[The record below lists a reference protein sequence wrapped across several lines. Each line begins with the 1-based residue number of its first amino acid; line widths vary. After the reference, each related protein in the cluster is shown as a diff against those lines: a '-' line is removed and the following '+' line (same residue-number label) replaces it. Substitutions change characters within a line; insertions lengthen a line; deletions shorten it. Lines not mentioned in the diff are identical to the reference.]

1 VIMKPQSVLQAAID
15 NEGTKKDFCSQSCL
29 SSFNYKRIMSTKLPV
44 IPAAS
49 QPQCSVCSRF
59 CIDVV
64 HKICS
69 DPCFHRFCNINNL
82 LVCENCG
89 SRCNSPL
96 RLKMEDGNK
105 SLCGAEC
112 LKLFKQPCSMCCSSK
127 LVSDMSEN
135 KTSEDVVE
143 LFCSSSCV
151 MASKIQAVCASGVAL
166 KCDNCSRKSA
176 PACHLAMSDA
186 SIRTFCCLTC
196 AMAFKEFKKLNNM
209 LGVCERCRNKK
220 VINEVKRIDNKDCSF
235 CSDGCLLLFHR
246 ELEKK
251 WGKHCPTC
259 SFCLSV
265 SKTVLS
271 AQVEGTKKDFC
282 SEGCRSK
289 YKMLMCHEA
298 KCDTCGRRGKL
309 TESLPL
315 LGNVKHF
322 CDLKCLLRFRNNKDE
337 TLTAGSSSP
346 KCAGSV
352 VSVSGALAEGPAPP
366 GTRMR
371 THGLFLHFTFIL
383 FWSFQ
388 NLHLAVK
395 ASVQTAPKE
404 LKNKSMLCVPLVHN
418 KGVSC
423 CVQTKVASAVPVPVP
438 VYVPLPMN
446 LYSQFTPAL
455 LVLPV
460 PLPVPVFL
468 PEKKDGSEPTL
479 TEKTQTASLQEEFS
493 FSPERPTEQKG
504 GDERETSQKE
514 EETQTQSLIDWS
526 HHVSAFIDSFFPV
539 FVRSQYLFESSRL
552 ENIFTDLNYQR
563 FSSELT
569 RILKCSQP
577 SLSARCFGPSCVQ
590 EEFLWGCK
598 QLGAYS
604 PIVLLNTLLFFCC
617 KNFGFNTV
625 EQHRQL
631 SFAHFRQCTRTSG
644 DGTKTTFLRFYPAE
658 SRNDAETGSDGV
670 PAKKRRLNE
679 NFLDMKENLENPL
692 R

>member
-1 VIMKPQSVLQAAID
+1 VIMKPQSVLQAAVD

-59 CIDVV
+59 CISKHEVILQDVV

-89 SRCNSPL
+89 SRCNSQL

-105 SLCGAEC
+105 RCSRAQCAAALNSCQTC
-112 LKLFKQPCSMCCSSK
+112 LKTKP
-127 LVSDMSEN
+127 V
-135 KTSEDVVE
+135 KT
-143 LFCSSSCV
+143 SSSCV
-151 MASKIQAVCASGVAL
+151 AL
-166 KCDNCSRKSA
+166 NCDNCSRESA

-196 AMAFKEFKKLNNM
+196 AMAFKDQLIFVCSRVCSQEFKKLNNM

-282 SEGCRSK
+282 SEGCRSNLNLK
-289 YKMLMCHEA
+289 ILMFLFPDDDEDESLTSTDADPSSSSQEA

-315 LGNVKHF
+315 PGNVKHF

-337 TLTAGSSSP
+337 TLTAEGGLCCS
-346 KCAGSV
+346 CAGSCLRSSAHEPLQPV
-352 VSVSGALAEGPAPP
+352 HP
-366 GTRMR
+366 G
-371 THGLFLHFTFIL
+371 
-383 FWSFQ
+383 S
-388 NLHLAVK
+388 
-395 ASVQTAPKE
+395 
-404 LKNKSMLCVPLVHN
+404 
-418 KGVSC
+418 
-423 CVQTKVASAVPVPVP
+423 
-438 VYVPLPMN
+438 
-446 LYSQFTPAL
+446 
-455 LVLPV
+455 
-460 PLPVPVFL
+460 LPVPVFL

-514 EETQTQSLIDWS
+514 EETQTQSLIGKK
-526 HHVSAFIDSFFPV
+526 
-539 FVRSQYLFESSRL
+539 SR
-552 ENIFTDLNYQR
+552 
-563 FSSELT
+563 
-569 RILKCSQP
+569 
-577 SLSARCFGPSCVQ
+577 
-590 EEFLWGCK
+590 
-598 QLGAYS
+598 
-604 PIVLLNTLLFFCC
+604 
-617 KNFGFNTV
+617 
-625 EQHRQL
+625 
-631 SFAHFRQCTRTSG
+631 
-644 DGTKTTFLRFYPAE
+644 
-658 SRNDAETGSDGV
+658 
-670 PAKKRRLNE
+670 
-679 NFLDMKENLENPL
+679 
-692 R
+692 